1 MTQTLVVHMIRTR
14 KIPFI
19 QSMPG
24 LPLLFTTSLIMA
36 IGIFIP
42 MGPFAH
48 YFKMQALPLS
58 YFPIL
63 VAMLLGYMWLT
74 QMMKDYYTRRYGW
87 Q

>member
-1 MTQTLVVHMIRTR
+1 MTQTLVVHMIRTQ

-19 QSMPG
+19 QSRPG
-24 LPLLFTTSLIMA
+24 TAQLITTGLIMTL
-36 IGIFIP
+36 GIFLP

-48 YFKMQALPLS
+48 YFKLQALPLT

-63 VAMLLGYMWLT
+63 VAILATYMVLT
-74 QMMKDYYTRRYGW
+74 QCMKSYYTRRFGW